1 MNQIKGKN
9 YSVYF
14 EKNGYDKLDEI
25 VKQNSYSSIY
35 VLVDSNTNKECI
47 PIFKKRISNS
57 FSFIVIEIDE
67 GEENKNINS
76 CQKVWTILSDKGG
89 DRKSLVINLGGG
101 VITDIGGFIASTFKR
116 GIDFINIP
124 TTLLSMVDASI
135 GGKTGID
142 FGNLKNQ
149 IGVINDPK
157 LVVIDPFFLNTLSIK
172 ELRNGYSEMLKHGLI
187 TDKKYWDKVSTIL
200 LEKKEPGIDEI
211 FTSIKIKNKIVLDD
225 PFEKNKRKVLNF
237 GHTVGHA
244 IESFFM
250 NSQTHNKLSHGKS
263 IAIGMII
270 EAYISC
276 DLCKFKISE
285 AKEIKNVFNS
295 IFEIVNLT
303 ENDCD
308 QIISLLKHDKKN
320 SHGKTNFVLIESIG
334 NALIDIQVPVKNIKK
349 GFEFY
354 LS

>member
-1 MNQIKGKN
+1 MNQIKAKN

-14 EKNGYDKLDEI
+14 EKNGFHKLVEI
-25 VKQNSYSSIY
+25 INQNSYSSIF

-47 PIFKKRISNS
+47 PVFEKHISNS
-57 FSFIVIEIDE
+57 FSFKVIEIDE
-67 GEENKNINS
+67 GDESKNISS
-76 CQKVWTILSDKGG
+76 CQKVWTILSDNGG
-89 DRKSLVINLGGG
+89 DRKSLIINLGGG
-101 VITDIGGFIASTFKR
+101 MITDIGGFIASTFKR

-157 LVVIDPFFLNTLSIK
+157 LVVIDPFFLNTLSTK
-172 ELRNGYSEMLKHGLI
+172 ELRSGYSEMLKHGLI
-187 TDKKYWDKVSTIL
+187 IDKKYWYKVSAIL

-225 PFEKNKRKVLNF
+225 PFENDKRKVLNF
-237 GHTVGHA
+237 GHTIGHA

-250 NSQTHNKLSHGKS
+250 NSQTHNKLSHGES

-270 EAYISC
+270 EAHISC
-276 DLCKFKISE
+276 DLCKLKISE
-285 AKEIKNVFNS
+285 AKEIKNIFNS
-295 IFEIVNLT
+295 IFEIVNIT
-303 ENDCD
+303 ENECN
-308 QIISLLKHDKKN
+308 QIISLLKYDKKN
-320 SHGKTNFVLIESIG
+320 SHGKTNFVLIDSIG
-334 NALIDIQVPVKNIKK
+334 NAVIDVQVPVKNIKK
-349 GFEFY
+349 GFEYY

>member
-1 MNQIKGKN
+1 MNQINAKN
-9 YSVYF
+9 YSVNF
-14 EKNGYDKLDEI
+14 EENGFNGLDIIIKKKL
-25 VKQNSYSSIY
+25 YSSIF

-47 PIFKKRISNS
+47 PVFEKKISTSFDFK
-57 FSFIVIEIDE
+57 VIEIE
-67 GEENKNINS
+67 HGEENKTIRS
-76 CQKVWTILSDKGG
+76 CEKVWATLSDSGG
-89 DRKSLVINLGGG
+89 DRKSLLINLGGG

-157 LVVIDPFFLNTLSIK
+157 LVIIDLVFLKSLPIK
-172 ELRNGYSEMLKHGLI
+172 ELKSGYSEMLKHGLI
-187 TDKKYWDKVSTIL
+187 SDKKYWSGISTL
-200 LEKKEPGIDEI
+200 LMEKKIPGINEI
-211 FTSIKIKNKIVLDD
+211 FNSIKIKNEIVLDD
-225 PFEKNKRKVLNF
+225 PYEKHKRKVLNF
-237 GHTVGHA
+237 GHTIGHA

-250 NSQTHNKLSHGKS
+250 DSKTHNNLTHGES

-270 EAYISC
+270 EAHISFN
-276 DLCKFKISE
+276 LCKLDISK
-285 AKEIKNVFNS
+285 AKEIKEVFNS
-295 IFEIVNLT
+295 IFNIVRISESEFN
-303 ENDCD
+303 
-308 QIISLLKHDKKN
+308 QILSLLKFDKKN
-320 SHGKTNFVLIESIG
+320 SHGKTNFVLLKKIG
-334 NALIDIQVPVKNIKK
+334 SPVIDIQVPDKKIKE